1 MRNWAAM
8 YCSTVPCGAPPPPEI
23 LNFTPTPVWLTS
35 GMQETTAQ
43 DRELTLLRLGKPGME
58 RAAQQL
64 MEMRKDPIAWQE
76 YVDDVNAVSGGPIE
90 DNDFMNDLG
99 RYYEELRKDPE
110 RLERETREDMEWQL
124 GVFNAVGNDESED
137 WTN

>member
-1 MRNWAAM
+1 M
-8 YCSTVPCGAPPPPEI
+8 
-23 LNFTPTPVWLTS
+23 WLTA

-43 DRELTLLRLGKPGME
+43 DRELTLLRLRKPGME

-64 MEMRKDPIAWQE
+64 MDMRKDPIAWQE
-76 YVDDVNAVSGGPIE
+76 YVDDVNAVSGCPIE
-90 DNDFMNDLG
+90 DNDFLDDLG
-99 RYYEELRKDPE
+99 RYYAELRKDPE

-124 GVFNAVGNDESED
+124 GVFNAVGIDESED

>member
-1 MRNWAAM
+1 M
-8 YCSTVPCGAPPPPEI
+8 
-23 LNFTPTPVWLTS
+23 WLTA

-43 DRELTLLRLGKPGME
+43 DRELTLLRLRKPGME

-90 DNDFMNDLG
+90 DDDFMNQLG

-110 RLERETREDMEWQL
+110 RLKRETREDMEWQL
-124 GVFNAVGNDESED
+124 GVASFLEDED

>member
-1 MRNWAAM
+1 
-8 YCSTVPCGAPPPPEI
+8 
-23 LNFTPTPVWLTS
+23 
-35 GMQETTAQ
+35 MQETTAQ

-137 WTN
+137 WSN

>member
-1 MRNWAAM
+1 M

-35 GMQETTAQ
+35 GMQEAPGQ
-43 DRELTLLRLGKPGME
+43 FRELTLQRLHKLSRE
-58 RAAQQL
+58 Q
-64 MEMRKDPIAWQE
+64 
-76 YVDDVNAVSGGPIE
+76 
-90 DNDFMNDLG
+90 FMNDLG
-99 RYYEELRKDPE
+99 RYYAELRKDPE

-137 WTN
+137 WSN

>member
-1 MRNWAAM
+1 M

-23 LNFTPTPVWLTS
+23 LDFTSTPMWLTA

-43 DRELTLLRLGKPGME
+43 DRELTLLRLRKPGME

-64 MEMRKDPIAWQE
+64 MEMRKDPIAWKE

-90 DNDFMNDLG
+90 DEDFMIDLG
-99 RYYEELRKDPE
+99 RYYAELRKDPE
-110 RLERETREDMEWQL
+110 RLEHETREDMEWQL
-124 GVFNAVGNDESED
+124 GVASFLEDED

>member
-1 MRNWAAM
+1 M
-8 YCSTVPCGAPPPPEI
+8 YCSTVPCGAPPPPKI

-35 GMQETTAQ
+35 GMQEVEGQ
-43 DRELTLLRLGKPGME
+43 FRELTLQRLHKLSRE
-58 RAAQQL
+58 QFL
-64 MEMRKDPIAWQE
+64 D
-76 YVDDVNAVSGGPIE
+76 
-90 DNDFMNDLG
+90 DLG

-124 GVFNAVGNDESED
+124 GVASFLEDED

>member
-1 MRNWAAM
+1 M

-23 LNFTPTPVWLTS
+23 LDFTSTPVWLTS
-35 GMQETTAQ
+35 GMQEAPGQ
-43 DRELTLLRLGKPGME
+43 FRELTLQRLRKLGRE

-76 YVDDVNAVSGGPIE
+76 YVDEIDAVTAGPIE
-90 DNDFMNDLG
+90 DDDFMNQLG

-124 GVFNAVGNDESED
+124 GVASFLEDED